1 MSTPPGQDPNADHD
15 DDGIN
20 IKKII
25 VVGALSL
32 AIFAISAII
41 AHVIMRSDVAKLEAA
56 GKPPIP
62 TSIGRDEIGIVDQVE
77 FDSDRRLAEW
87 RAAKQK
93 RLTTYGWSDRTKQI
107 IHIPID
113 KAMDEVVAQAAGG
126 TQQ

>member
-1 MSTPPGQDPNADHD
+1 MTVHSAHDPSGDHD

-25 VVGALSL
+25 VVGGISL
-32 AIFAISAII
+32 AIFVVSAVI
-41 AHVIMRSDVAKLEAA
+41 AHLIMRADVAKMEAL

-77 FDSDRRLAEW
+77 FENDRRLGEW

-93 RLTTYGWSDRTKQI
+93 RLTSYGWSDRSKQV

-113 KAMDEVVAQAAGG
+113 QAMDEVIAEAAKGAP
-126 TQQ
+126 Q